1 MRFVVFLLARY
12 GGVAVNKQGGNSMKQ
27 GVKAFCLAVVIAC
40 GITSYPTLAAQS
52 TSKAEAATAK
62 AEGTSTVQAKEKAV
76 KANDSEERTVSINT
90 ASADELAAALNG
102 VGMKKAQAIVN
113 YRDENGPFNSV
124 DDLKQVPGM
133 GNSLVERNLARIKL

>member
-1 MRFVVFLLARY
+1 
-12 GGVAVNKQGGNSMKQ
+12 MKQ
-27 GVKAFCLAVVIAC
+27 GVKAFCLAMVIAY
-40 GITSYPTLAAQS
+40 GITSYPALAAQS
-52 TSKAEAATAK
+52 TAKAEAVTAK
-62 AEGTSTVQAKEKAV
+62 AEGSPAAQAKEKAA
-76 KANDSEERTVSINT
+76 KANESEERTVSINT

-113 YRDENGPFNSV
+113 YREENGPFNSI

>member
-1 MRFVVFLLARY
+1 
-12 GGVAVNKQGGNSMKQ
+12 MKQ

-52 TSKAEAATAK
+52 TSKAEAATTK
-62 AEGTSTVQAKEKAV
+62 AEGPSTVQAKEKAV

>member
-1 MRFVVFLLARY
+1 M
-12 GGVAVNKQGGNSMKQ
+12 
-27 GVKAFCLAVVIAC
+27 VIAY
-40 GITSYPTLAAQS
+40 GITSYPALAAQS
-52 TSKAEAATAK
+52 TAKAEAVTAK
-62 AEGTSTVQAKEKAV
+62 AEGSPAAQAKEKAA
-76 KANDSEERTVSINT
+76 KANESEERTVSINT

-113 YRDENGPFNSV
+113 YREENGPFNSI

>member
-1 MRFVVFLLARY
+1 
-12 GGVAVNKQGGNSMKQ
+12 MKQ

-40 GITSYPTLAAQS
+40 GITSYPALAAQPA
-52 TSKAEAATAK
+52 SKAEATAAK
-62 AEGTSTVQAKEKAV
+62 AEGGPAVQAKEKAV
-76 KANDSEERTVSINT
+76 KANETEERTVSINT

-102 VGMKKAQAIVN
+102 VGMKKAQAIVS
-113 YRDENGPFNSV
+113 YRDENGPFKNV

>member
-1 MRFVVFLLARY
+1 
-12 GGVAVNKQGGNSMKQ
+12 MKQ

-40 GITSYPTLAAQS
+40 GITSYPALAAQS
-52 TSKAEAATAK
+52 TAKAEAVTAK
-62 AEGTSTVQAKEKAV
+62 AEGSPAAQAKEKAA
-76 KANDSEERTVSINT
+76 KANESEERTVSINT

-113 YRDENGPFNSV
+113 YREENGPFNSI